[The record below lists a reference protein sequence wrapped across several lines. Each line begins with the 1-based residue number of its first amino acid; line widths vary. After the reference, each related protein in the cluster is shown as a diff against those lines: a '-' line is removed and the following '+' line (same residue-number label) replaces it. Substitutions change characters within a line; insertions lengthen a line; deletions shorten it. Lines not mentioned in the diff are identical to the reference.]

1 MAYFKRSILHFI
13 VFLIVGLLIGSMLT
27 LKYADHAGRAEV
39 VYIAREELLN
49 LEKERIRAS
58 GEKDL
63 FFGMIGNELQKLIEE
78 TVMAYKSRRVKI
90 IYSSYGGIV
99 GQDVRSI
106 SGEVHAKIIQ
116 TLQSKS
122 NKGDNLAPD
131 ATQNKQ
137 QQKT

>member
-1 MAYFKRSILHFI
+1 MDFRRKNILHFI
-13 VFLIVGLLIGSMLT
+13 VFLIVGLVLGSMLT
-27 LKYADHAGRAEV
+27 LKYADHAGRSHV

-78 TVMAYKSRRVKI
+78 TVMAYKSRQVKI
-90 IYSSYGGIV
+90 IYSSYGGIT
-99 GQDVRSI
+99 GSDVRSI

-122 NKGDNLAPD
+122 NKEDKSN
-131 ATQNKQ
+131 T
-137 QQKT
+137 

>member
-1 MAYFKRSILHFI
+1 MDFRRKHILHFI
-13 VFLIVGLLIGSMLT
+13 VFLIIGLLIGSMLT
-27 LKYADHAGRAEV
+27 LKYTDHAGRSHV

-78 TVMAYKSRRVKI
+78 TVMAYKSRQVKI
-90 IYSSYGGIV
+90 IYSSYGGIT
-99 GQDVRSI
+99 GSDVRSI

-116 TLQSKS
+116 ILQSKS
-122 NKGDNLAPD
+122 NKGDNRTPD

>member
-1 MAYFKRSILHFI
+1 MAYFKRSILHFV
-13 VFLIVGLLIGSMLT
+13 VFLISGLLIGSMLT
-27 LKYADHAGRAEV
+27 LKYADHAGRSHV

-78 TVMAYKSRRVKI
+78 TVMVYKSRRVKI

-122 NKGDNLAPD
+122 NKEDKATPD
-131 ATQNKQ
+131 ATTK
-137 QQKT
+137 

>member
-1 MAYFKRSILHFI
+1 MAYFKRSILYFI

-39 VYIAREELLN
+39 AYIAREELLN

-90 IYSSYGGIV
+90 IYSSYGGIT
-99 GQDVRSI
+99 GSDVRSI

-116 TLQSKS
+116 TLQSKN
-122 NKGDNLAPD
+122 NKEDKATPD
-131 ATQNKQ
+131 ATTK
-137 QQKT
+137 

>member
-1 MAYFKRSILHFI
+1 MDFRRKNILHFI
-13 VFLIVGLLIGSMLT
+13 VFLIVGLVLGSMLT

-39 VYIAREELLN
+39 AYIAREELLN

-78 TVMAYKSRRVKI
+78 TVMAYKSRQVKI
-90 IYSSYGGIV
+90 IYSSYGGIT
-99 GQDVRSI
+99 GSDVRSI

-116 TLQSKS
+116 TLQSKN
-122 NKGDNLAPD
+122 NKEDKRAPD
-131 ATQNKQ
+131 ATTK
-137 QQKT
+137 

>member
-1 MAYFKRSILHFI
+1 MDFRRKHILHFI
-13 VFLIVGLLIGSMLT
+13 VFLIVGLVLGSMLT
-27 LKYADHAGRAEV
+27 LKYADHAGRSHV

-49 LEKERIRAS
+49 LEKERIRES

-78 TVMAYKSRRVKI
+78 TVMAYKSRQVKI
-90 IYSSYGGIV
+90 IYSSYGGIT
-99 GQDVRSI
+99 GSDVRSI

-122 NKGDNLAPD
+122 NKGDKATPD
-131 ATQNKQ
+131 ATTK
-137 QQKT
+137 

>member
-1 MAYFKRSILHFI
+1 MVDFRRKHILHFI
-13 VFLIVGLLIGSMLT
+13 VFLIVGLVLDSMLT
-27 LKYADHAGRAEV
+27 LKYADHAGRSHV

-78 TVMAYKSRRVKI
+78 TVMAYKNRRVKI
-90 IYSSYGGIV
+90 IYSSYSGIV

-122 NKGDNLAPD
+122 NKEDKSN
-131 ATQNKQ
+131 T
-137 QQKT
+137 

>member
-1 MAYFKRSILHFI
+1 MDFRRKNILHFI
-13 VFLIVGLLIGSMLT
+13 VFLIVGLVLGSMLT
-27 LKYADHAGRAEV
+27 LKYADHAGRSHV

-78 TVMAYKSRRVKI
+78 TVMAYKSRQVKI
-90 IYSSYGGIV
+90 IYSSYGGIT
-99 GQDVRSI
+99 GSDVRSI

-116 TLQSKS
+116 ILQSKS
-122 NKGDNLAPD
+122 NKGDNRAPD
-131 ATQNKQ
+131 ATTK
-137 QQKT
+137 

>member
-1 MAYFKRSILHFI
+1 MDFRRKNILHFI
-13 VFLIVGLLIGSMLT
+13 VFLISGLLIGSMLT
-27 LKYADHAGRAEV
+27 LKYADHAGRSHV

-90 IYSSYGGIV
+90 IYSSYGGIT
-99 GQDVRSI
+99 GSDVRSI

-116 TLQSKS
+116 TLQSGTGK
-122 NKGDNLAPD
+122 KDNSKPD
-131 ATQNKQ
+131 AITK
-137 QQKT
+137 

>member
-1 MAYFKRSILHFI
+1 MAYLKRNILHFI

-27 LKYADHAGRAEV
+27 LKYADHAGRSHV

-78 TVMAYKSRRVKI
+78 TVMAYKSRQVKI

-122 NKGDNLAPD
+122 NKGDNRAPD
-131 ATQNKQ
+131 ATTK
-137 QQKT
+137 

>member
-13 VFLIVGLLIGSMLT
+13 VFLIAGLLIGSMLT
-27 LKYADHAGRAEV
+27 LKYADHAGRSHV

-78 TVMAYKSRRVKI
+78 TVMAYKSRQVKI
-90 IYSSYGGIV
+90 IYSSYGGIT
-99 GQDVRSI
+99 GSDVRSI

-122 NKGDNLAPD
+122 NKEDKATPD
-131 ATQNKQ
+131 ATTK
-137 QQKT
+137 

>member
-1 MAYFKRSILHFI
+1 MAYFKRNILYFI
-13 VFLIVGLLIGSMLT
+13 VFLIGGLLIGSMLT
-27 LKYADHAGRAEV
+27 LKYADHAGRSHV

-63 FFGMIGNELQKLIEE
+63 FFGMIGSELQKLIEE
-78 TVMAYKSRRVKI
+78 TVMAYKSRQVKI
-90 IYSSYGGIV
+90 IYSSYGGIF

-122 NKGDNLAPD
+122 NKGDNRAPD
-131 ATQNKQ
+131 TTTK
-137 QQKT
+137 

>member
-27 LKYADHAGRAEV
+27 LKYADHAGRSHV

-78 TVMAYKSRRVKI
+78 TVMAYKSRQVKI
-90 IYSSYGGIV
+90 IYSSYGGIT
-99 GQDVRSI
+99 GSDVRSI

-122 NKGDNLAPD
+122 NKEDKATPD
-131 ATQNKQ
+131 ATTK
-137 QQKT
+137 

>member
-27 LKYADHAGRAEV
+27 LKYADHAGRSHV

-90 IYSSYGGIV
+90 IYSSYGGIT
-99 GQDVRSI
+99 GSDVRSI

-116 TLQSKS
+116 ILQSGTGK
-122 NKGDNLAPD
+122 KDNSTPN
-131 ATQNKQ
+131 ATTK
-137 QQKT
+137 

>member
-1 MAYFKRSILHFI
+1 MDFRRKNILHFI
-13 VFLIVGLLIGSMLT
+13 VFLISGLLIGSMLT
-27 LKYADHAGRAEV
+27 LKYADHAGRSHV

-63 FFGMIGNELQKLIEE
+63 FFGMVGNELQKLIEE
-78 TVMAYKSRRVKI
+78 TVMAYKSRQVKI

-122 NKGDNLAPD
+122 NKGDNPAPD
-131 ATQNKQ
+131 TTTK
-137 QQKT
+137 

>member
-1 MAYFKRSILHFI
+1 MDFRRKNILHFI
-13 VFLIVGLLIGSMLT
+13 VFLIIGLLIGSMLT

-78 TVMAYKSRRVKI
+78 TVMTYKNRRVKI

-99 GQDVRSI
+99 GRDVRSI

-116 TLQSKS
+116 TLQSGTGK
-122 NKGDNLAPD
+122 KDNSTPN

>member
-1 MAYFKRSILHFI
+1 MDFRRKHILHFI
-13 VFLIVGLLIGSMLT
+13 VFLIVGLVLGSMLT
-27 LKYADHAGRAEV
+27 LKYADHAGRSHV

-78 TVMAYKSRRVKI
+78 TVMAYKSRQVKI

-122 NKGDNLAPD
+122 NKRDNLAPD
-131 ATQNKQ
+131 TTTK
-137 QQKT
+137 

>member
-1 MAYFKRSILHFI
+1 MDFRRKHILHFI

-27 LKYADHAGRAEV
+27 LKYADHAGRSHV

-78 TVMAYKSRRVKI
+78 TVMAYKSRQVKI
-90 IYSSYGGIV
+90 IYSSYGGIT
-99 GQDVRSI
+99 GSDVRSI

-122 NKGDNLAPD
+122 NKEDKATPD
-131 ATQNKQ
+131 ATTK
-137 QQKT
+137 

>member
-1 MAYFKRSILHFI
+1 MVDFRRKNILHFI
-13 VFLIVGLLIGSMLT
+13 VFLIVGLLIGSMFT
-27 LKYADHAGRAEV
+27 LKYADHAGRSHV

-49 LEKERIRAS
+49 LEKERIRES

-78 TVMAYKSRRVKI
+78 TVMAYKSRQVKI
-90 IYSSYGGIV
+90 IYSSYGGIT
-99 GQDVRSI
+99 GSDVRSI

-122 NKGDNLAPD
+122 NKEDKATPD
-131 ATQNKQ
+131 ATTK
-137 QQKT
+137 

>member
-1 MAYFKRSILHFI
+1 MDFRRKNILHFI
-13 VFLIVGLLIGSMLT
+13 VFLISGLLIGSMLT

-63 FFGMIGNELQKLIEE
+63 FFGMIGSKLQKLIEE
-78 TVMAYKSRRVKI
+78 TVMTHKNRRVKI
-90 IYSSYGGIV
+90 IYLSYGGIL
-99 GQDVRSI
+99 GRDVRSI
-106 SGEVHAKIIQ
+106 SGEVHEKIIQ
-116 TLQSKS
+116 ILQSKS

-131 ATQNKQ
+131 ATQNK
-137 QQKT
+137 

>member
-1 MAYFKRSILHFI
+1 MVDFRRKHILHFI

-27 LKYADHAGRAEV
+27 LKYADHAGRSHV

-78 TVMAYKSRRVKI
+78 TVMAYKSRGVKI
-90 IYSSYGGIV
+90 IYSSYGGIF
-99 GQDVRSI
+99 GRDVRSI

-116 TLQSKS
+116 ILQSKS
-122 NKGDNLAPD
+122 NKGDEATPD
-131 ATQNKQ
+131 ATTK
-137 QQKT
+137 

>member
-1 MAYFKRSILHFI
+1 
-13 VFLIVGLLIGSMLT
+13 MLT

-90 IYSSYGGIV
+90 IYSSYGGIT
-99 GQDVRSI
+99 GSDVRSI

-122 NKGDNLAPD
+122 NKGDNRAPD

>member
-1 MAYFKRSILHFI
+1 MDFRRKNILHFI
-13 VFLIVGLLIGSMLT
+13 VFLIIGLLIGSMLT
-27 LKYADHAGRAEV
+27 LKYADHAGRTKV

-63 FFGMIGNELQKLIEE
+63 FFGMIGNELQRLIEE
-78 TVMAYKSRRVKI
+78 TVMTYKNRRVKI

-116 TLQSKS
+116 TLQSKN
-122 NKGDNLAPD
+122 NKEDKATPD
-131 ATQNKQ
+131 ATTK
-137 QQKT
+137 

>member
-1 MAYFKRSILHFI
+1 MDFRRKNILHFI
-13 VFLIVGLLIGSMLT
+13 VFLIVGLVLGSMLT
-27 LKYADHAGRAEV
+27 LKYADHAGRSHV

-49 LEKERIRAS
+49 LEKERIRAR

-78 TVMAYKSRRVKI
+78 TVMAYKSRQVKI
-90 IYSSYGGIV
+90 IYSSYGGIT
-99 GQDVRSI
+99 GSDVRSI

-122 NKGDNLAPD
+122 NKEDKATPD
-131 ATQNKQ
+131 ATTK
-137 QQKT
+137 

>member
-1 MAYFKRSILHFI
+1 MDFRRKNILHFI
-13 VFLIVGLLIGSMLT
+13 VFLIVGLVLGSMLT
-27 LKYADHAGRAEV
+27 LKYADHAGRSHV

-78 TVMAYKSRRVKI
+78 TVMAYKSRQVKI

-122 NKGDNLAPD
+122 NKGDNRAPD
-131 ATQNKQ
+131 ATTK
-137 QQKT
+137 

>member
-1 MAYFKRSILHFI
+1 MDFRRKNILHFI
-13 VFLIVGLLIGSMLT
+13 VFLIVGLVLGSMLT
-27 LKYADHAGRAEV
+27 LKYADHAGRTEV

-49 LEKERIRAS
+49 LEKERIRES

-78 TVMAYKSRRVKI
+78 TVMAYKSRQVKI

-116 TLQSKS
+116 ILQLKS
-122 NKGDNLAPD
+122 NKEDKATPD
-131 ATQNKQ
+131 ATTK
-137 QQKT
+137 

>member
-1 MAYFKRSILHFI
+1 MAYFKRNILHFI

-27 LKYADHAGRAEV
+27 LKYADHAGRSHV

-116 TLQSKS
+116 ILQSKS
-122 NKGDNLAPD
+122 NKEDNRAPD
-131 ATQNKQ
+131 ATTK
-137 QQKT
+137 

>member
-13 VFLIVGLLIGSMLT
+13 VFLIVGLVLGSMLT
-27 LKYADHAGRAEV
+27 LKYADHAGRSHV

-78 TVMAYKSRRVKI
+78 TVMAYKSRQVKI
-90 IYSSYGGIV
+90 IYSSYGGIT
-99 GQDVRSI
+99 GSDVRSI

-122 NKGDNLAPD
+122 NKEDKATPD
-131 ATQNKQ
+131 ATTK
-137 QQKT
+137 

>member
-1 MAYFKRSILHFI
+1 MDFRRKNILHFI
-13 VFLIVGLLIGSMLT
+13 VFLIIGLLIGSMLT
-27 LKYADHAGRAEV
+27 LKYADHAGRTKV

-78 TVMAYKSRRVKI
+78 TVMTYKNRRVKI

-116 TLQSKS
+116 TLQSKN
-122 NKGDNLAPD
+122 NKEDKATPD
-131 ATQNKQ
+131 ATTK
-137 QQKT
+137 

>member
-1 MAYFKRSILHFI
+1 MDFRRKNILHFI
-13 VFLIVGLLIGSMLT
+13 VFLISGLLIGSMLT
-27 LKYADHAGRAEV
+27 LKYADHAGRSHV

-78 TVMAYKSRRVKI
+78 TVMAYKSRQVKI
-90 IYSSYGGIV
+90 IYSSYGGIT
-99 GQDVRSI
+99 GSDVRSI

-122 NKGDNLAPD
+122 NKEDKATPD
-131 ATQNKQ
+131 ATTK
-137 QQKT
+137 

>member
-1 MAYFKRSILHFI
+1 MDFRRKNILHFI
-13 VFLIVGLLIGSMLT
+13 VFLIVGLLIGSMFT
-27 LKYADHAGRAEV
+27 LKYADHAGRVEV

-78 TVMAYKSRRVKI
+78 TVMAYKSRQVKI
-90 IYSSYGGIV
+90 IYSSYGGIT
-99 GQDVRSI
+99 GSDVRSI

-116 TLQSKS
+116 ILQSKS
-122 NKGDNLAPD
+122 NKEDKAIPD
-131 ATQNKQ
+131 ATTK
-137 QQKT
+137 